1 MLKLSRPWLKSH
13 APQLQKRPNSQT
25 SKPTESSSLT
35 IRSAKV
41 LNALELL
48 NKRDRDLRS
57 EFLVE
62 GAHAVE
68 EVLKSN
74 LAKTIFVTKEFA
86 QDHNELLRKAAL
98 QRISIFETEHIAI
111 EKLSE
116 TLSPQGIVAVS
127 DFVAIDLNHDDLV
140 ESKFTVVLS
149 NVRDPGNA
157 GAVIRVADAAGAD
170 LVIFAGT
177 CVDPHNGKVVR
188 ASAGSIF
195 NLKVRKSSDVS
206 ETLKQLVDTNHNVYV
221 TDGKSKTTWQDIDL
235 KNPLAWV
242 LGNEAWG
249 VSEIDA
255 PVGQRVSIPIYGRA
269 ESLNV
274 ATAAALCLYETAK
287 SRNPN

>member
-1 MLKLSRPWLKSH
+1 MP
-13 APQLQKRPNSQT
+13 KRPNNET
-25 SKPTESSSLT
+25 SKSVESNALT
-35 IRSAKV
+35 IRSTKV
-41 LNALELL
+41 SSALELL
-48 NKRDRDLRS
+48 NKRDRELRS

-62 GAHAVE
+62 GSHAVE
-68 EVLKSN
+68 EVIKSH
-74 LAKTIFVTKEFA
+74 LAKAIFVTQEFA
-86 QDHNELLRKAAL
+86 RANNVLLSKAASE
-98 QRISIFETEHIAI
+98 RISIFETETVAI

-116 TLSPQGIVAVS
+116 TLSPQGIVAVA
-127 DFVAIDLNHDDLV
+127 DYVATNLEKQDLV
-140 ESKFTVVLS
+140 EANFVVVLS

-157 GAVIRVADAAGAD
+157 GAIIRVADAAGAD

-195 NLKVRKSSDVS
+195 NVKVRQSDDVA
-206 ETLKQLVDTNHNVYV
+206 ETLTDLVSINHNVFI
-221 TDGKSKTTWQDIDL
+221 TDGKSETQWKDVDL
-235 KNPLAWV
+235 KKPLAWV

-249 VSEIDA
+249 VSDLDA

-287 SRNPN
+287 SRAGN